1 MQSSSRMKVALAG
14 AVLGLLAA
22 FAGPGT
28 TASATPTDSADQ
40 ADRAGATAQEPATTV
55 GDLTGFAA
63 DGSVYRLTAGQAQAR
78 VSFVTA
84 DTFRIEL
91 APEGTF
97 TDPTGSDI
105 TLPQGPPPA
114 TRWRDLGDRYELSSA
129 KVTLRAYKS
138 PLRFAALR
146 ADGTPLWSESR
157 GLSWTADRT
166 TQTLA
171 RGTAEQFYGAGMQNG
186 RGNTSHRDKT
196 VEVGVDYNWND
207 GGHPNS
213 VPFYLSSA
221 GYGVYRNTYAPNT
234 YAFTEPVTTSAEE
247 RRFDAYYFAGTG
259 SDAAKDVI
267 GQYTRLT
274 GKPFLPPVYGLEIG
288 DADCYLHNANRGE
301 RHTLD
306 ALKVADGYVEN
317 DMPNGWMLVNDG
329 YGCGYENLAEASA
342 GLGER
347 GMKLGL
353 WTEDGIDKLEEQ
365 VKAGQRV
372 AKLDVAWVGEGYKF
386 ALDGC
391 KDAHAGIEAH
401 SDARGFTWAPESWS
415 GAQRCGVQWSGDQS
429 GTWEYIRWQIPTYAG
444 ASMSGLAYTT
454 GDVDGI
460 FGGSAKTYTRDL
472 QWKTFLPVT
481 MTMDGWA
488 ANDKQP
494 FRYGEPY
501 TSINRAS
508 LKLHEALLPYIYS
521 HAHGATKTG
530 VGLAR
535 PLALEYPDD
544 PKASTDAAKYEFL
557 SGEDF
562 LVAPVY
568 QDAVE
573 RDGIYLPKGT
583 WIDYW
588 TGRTYEGPVTVD
600 DYSAP
605 LDTLPLFV
613 RAGATVPMWPGDIR
627 SYTDRAPG
635 DPIAWDI
642 YPKGS
647 SSFELYEDDGVTREH
662 RTGRYATQL
671 AEVRAPHGGP
681 GDVTIRIGASKG
693 SYTGKPAARPY
704 AFTVHTGDAPGHVK
718 LDGRNLPALSS
729 RAAFDAATQGWW
741 YDRDE
746 RGGVVRVKTAALS
759 TGRGF
764 ELKLTGTSA
773 VGGAVPG
780 ASATLAAP
788 SGQELG
794 AGAPGTVAVDVTAG
808 TRDATD
814 VRVSLDAPAG
824 WQVTPAAPLD
834 RVPAGTTRR
843 VEVTV
848 TPAPDAK
855 PGEATLTATARH
867 RAAGTDR
874 TATQR
879 FAVGVMPPPPTGD
892 AWASDLV
899 WLRSTNGWGPPERDR
914 SNGESGAADG
924 RSLTLAGTTYEKGIG
939 AHADSDIEVYLGG
952 RCTTFT
958 ADVGI
963 DDEING
969 YGDVA
974 FSVEADGKVLWTS
987 PRLTGAS
994 ATLPVNVDVAG
1005 ARHVR
1010 LRITDT
1016 NGSKSGDHGDWA
1028 AARFD
1033 CA

>member
-1 MQSSSRMKVALAG
+1 MQSSMRMRAAAVGALLGFVATL
-14 AVLGLLAA
+14 
-22 FAGPGT
+22 AGPG
-28 TASATPTDSADQ
+28 
-40 ADRAGATAQEPATTV
+40 ATATAAPSDTTV
-55 GDLTGFAA
+55 GEVTGFAA
-63 DGSVYRLTAGQAQAR
+63 DGAVYRLTAGHTEAR

-91 APEGTF
+91 APDGKF

-114 TRWRDLGDRYELSSA
+114 THWRDLGDRYELA
-129 KVTLRAYKS
+129 TAEVTLRATKS
-138 PLRFAALR
+138 PLRFSAVR
-146 ADGTPLWSESR
+146 ADGTPLWTETQ
-157 GLSWTADRT
+157 GLTWNQDRT
-166 TQTLA
+166 VQTLA
-171 RGTAEQFYGAGMQNG
+171 RGADEQFYGAGMQNG

-234 YAFTEPVTTSAEE
+234 YVFGEPVTTTAREQ
-247 RRFDAYYFAGTG
+247 RFDAYYFTG
-259 SDAAKDVI
+259 DGKDAVKDVI

-274 GKPFLPPVYGLEIG
+274 GKPFMPPVYGLEIG
-288 DADCYLHNANRGE
+288 DSDCYLHNANRGE

-306 ALKVADGYVEN
+306 ALKVADGYVAN

-329 YGCGYENLAEASA
+329 YGCGYENLAETTA

-347 GMKLGL
+347 DMKLGL
-353 WTEDGIDKLEEQ
+353 WTEDGIDKLADQ

-372 AKLDVAWVGEGYKF
+372 AKLDVAWVGSGYKF

-391 KDAHAGIEAH
+391 KDAHAGIEAN

-429 GTWEYIRWQIPTYAG
+429 GSWEYIRWQIPTYAG

-472 QWKTFLPVT
+472 QWKTFLPVA

-501 TSINRAS
+501 TTINRAS
-508 LKLHEALLPYIYS
+508 LKLHEALLPYVYS
-521 HAHGATKTG
+521 HAYRATRTG

-544 PKASTDAAKYEFL
+544 PKAATEAAKYEFL

-568 QDAVE
+568 RDAVE

-588 TGRTYEGPVTVD
+588 NGRVYEGPVTLD
-600 DYSAP
+600 HYSAP

-613 RAGATVPMWPGDIR
+613 RAGAAVPMWPGSVR
-627 SYTDRAPG
+627 SYQDRAPG
-635 DPIAWDI
+635 DPIAWDV

-662 RTGRYATQL
+662 RAGRYATQ
-671 AEVRAPHGGP
+671 RADVGAPEAGR
-681 GDVTIRIGASKG
+681 GDVTVRVGASTG

-704 AFTVHTGDAPGHVK
+704 AFTVHTGDAPDAVK
-718 LDGRNLPALSS
+718 LDGRPLPALTS
-729 RAAFDAATQGWW
+729 RAAFDAAAQGWW

-759 TGRGF
+759 TDRAF
-764 ELKLTGTSA
+764 ELRLTGTSA

-780 ASATLAAP
+780 ASAVLAAP
-788 SGQELG
+788 TGQELG
-794 AGAPGTVAVDVTAG
+794 AGTPGTVAVDVTAG

-824 WQVTPAAPLD
+824 WQVTPAAPIA

-843 VEVTV
+843 VEVAV
-848 TPAPDAK
+848 TPAADAK
-855 PGEATLTATARH
+855 PGEATLTATVRH

-874 TATQR
+874 TAVQR
-879 FAVGVMPPPPTGD
+879 FAVGTMPPAPTAD
-892 AWASDLV
+892 AWASDLA
-899 WLRSTNGWGPPERDR
+899 WLRATNGWGPAERDR
-914 SNGESGAADG
+914 SNGESAAGDG
-924 RSLTLAGTTYEKGIG
+924 HALTLAGQTYAKGIG

-974 FSVEADGKVLWTS
+974 FSVEADGRVLWTS

-994 ATLPVNVDVAG
+994 ATLPVNVDVTG
-1005 ARHVR
+1005 AKHVR
-1010 LRITDT
+1010 LKITDT

-1028 AARFD
+1028 AARFG

>member
-1 MQSSSRMKVALAG
+1 MQSSMRMRATVAG
-14 AVLGLLAA
+14 ALLGLLAA
-22 FAGPGT
+22 FAGPGP
-28 TASATPTDSADQ
+28 TATAAPTEKTAPTAAPAEQ
-40 ADRAGATAQEPATTV
+40 ADGPDTTV
-55 GDLTGFAA
+55 GDVTGFAA
-63 DGSVYRLTAGQAQAR
+63 DGAVYRLTAGQARAR

-91 APEGTF
+91 APDGTF
-97 TDPTGSDI
+97 TDPTGTDI

-114 TRWRDLGDRYELSSA
+114 TRWRDRGDRYELSSDR
-129 KVTLRAYKS
+129 VTLRAYKS
-138 PLRFAALR
+138 PLRFAAVR
-146 ADGTPLWSESR
+146 ADGTPLWSETR
-157 GLSWTADRT
+157 GLTWNQDRT
-166 TQTLA
+166 VQTLA
-171 RGTAEQFYGAGMQNG
+171 RGATEQFYGAGMQNG

-213 VPFYLSSA
+213 VPFYLSST

-234 YAFTEPVTTSAEE
+234 YAFTEPVTTSAKE

-259 SDAAKDVI
+259 RDAAKDVI

-306 ALKVADGYVEN
+306 ALEVADGYVEN

-329 YGCGYENLAEASA
+329 YGCGYENLAETAT
-342 GLGER
+342 GLQQR
-347 GMKLGL
+347 DMQLGL
-353 WTEDGIDKLEEQ
+353 WTEDGIDRLGEQ
-365 VKAGQRV
+365 VRAGQRV

-401 SDARGFTWAPESWS
+401 SDARGFTWAPESWA

-429 GTWEYIRWQIPTYAG
+429 GSWEYIRWQIPTYAG

-488 ANDKQP
+488 ASDKQP

-508 LKLHEALLPYIYS
+508 LKLHEALLPYVYS
-521 HAHGATKTG
+521 HAHRATKTG

-544 PKASTDAAKYEFL
+544 PKAAGEAAKYEFL

-568 QDAVE
+568 QDALE
-573 RDGIYLPKGT
+573 RDAIYLPKGT

-588 TGRTYEGPVTVD
+588 SGRTYEGPVTVD

-605 LDTLPLFV
+605 LDTLPSSSGPGPPSPCGPAASARTRTAPPATRSPGTSTPRAAPPSSCTRTTASPASTAPAGTPPSSPRSAPRTPGPATSPCASAPAGARTPASRPPGRTPSPSTPATRPAPSGSTDARCPPRLPRRLRRR
-613 RAGATVPMWPGDIR
+613 RAGLVVRPR
-627 SYTDRAPG
+627 RA
-635 DPIAWDI
+635 
-642 YPKGS
+642 
-647 SSFELYEDDGVTREH
+647 R
-662 RTGRYATQL
+662 
-671 AEVRAPHGGP
+671 
-681 GDVTIRIGASKG
+681 
-693 SYTGKPAARPY
+693 
-704 AFTVHTGDAPGHVK
+704 
-718 LDGRNLPALSS
+718 
-729 RAAFDAATQGWW
+729 
-741 YDRDE
+741 
-746 RGGVVRVKTAALS
+746 GVVRVKTTARP
-759 TGRGF
+759 TDRGF
-764 ELKLTGTSA
+764 EVLLKDTSA
-773 VGGAVPG
+773 VGGAVRG
-780 ASATLAAP
+780 ASATVAAP
-788 SGQELG
+788 TGQELG

-808 TRDATD
+808 SRDATD
-814 VRVSLDAPAG
+814 VRVSVAVPDG
-824 WQVTPAAPLD
+824 WRAAPAAPIA

-843 VEVTV
+843 VEVAV
-848 TPAPDAK
+848 TPAADAK
-855 PGEATLTATARH
+855 PGEATLTATVRH

-874 TATQR
+874 TALQR
-879 FAVGVMPPPPTGD
+879 FAAGVMPPPPAGD

-899 WLRSTNGWGPPERDR
+899 RLRSANGWGRP
-914 SNGESGAADG
+914 
-924 RSLTLAGTTYEKGIG
+924 
-939 AHADSDIEVYLGG
+939 
-952 RCTTFT
+952 
-958 ADVGI
+958 
-963 DDEING
+963 
-969 YGDVA
+969 
-974 FSVEADGKVLWTS
+974 
-987 PRLTGAS
+987 S
-994 ATLPVNVDVAG
+994 ATAPTASPAPPTAG
-1005 ARHVR
+1005 R
-1010 LRITDT
+1010 
-1016 NGSKSGDHGDWA
+1016 
-1028 AARFD
+1028 
-1033 CA
+1033 

>member
-1 MQSSSRMKVALAG
+1 MQSSSRMKVALAE
-14 AVLGLLAA
+14 AVLGLLTA

-28 TASATPTDSADQ
+28 TASADPSD
-40 ADRAGATAQEPATTV
+40 TTV
-55 GDLTGFAA
+55 GDVTGFAA
-63 DGSVYRLTAGQAQAR
+63 DGAVYRLTAGHAEAR

-84 DTFRIEL
+84 DAFRIEL
-91 APEGTF
+91 APDGKF
-97 TDPTGSDI
+97 TDPTGTDI

-114 TRWRDLGDRYELSSA
+114 TRWRDLGDRYELATA
-129 KVTLRAYKS
+129 KVTLRATKS
-138 PLRFAALR
+138 PLRFSAVR
-146 ADGTPLWSESR
+146 ADGTPLWTETQ
-157 GLSWTADRT
+157 GLTWNQDRT
-166 TQTLA
+166 VQTLA
-171 RGTAEQFYGAGMQNG
+171 RGADEQFYGAGMQNG
-186 RGNTSHRDKT
+186 RGNTSHRGKT

-234 YAFTEPVTTSAEE
+234 YAFTEPVTTSAKE
-247 RRFDAYYFAGTG
+247 RRFDAYYFAGDG
-259 SDAAKDVI
+259 KDALKDVI
-267 GQYTRLT
+267 GQYTQLT
-274 GKPFLPPVYGLEIG
+274 GKPFMPPVYGLEIG
-288 DADCYLHNANRGE
+288 DSDCYLHNANRGE

-306 ALKVADGYVEN
+306 ALKVADGYVQH

-329 YGCGYENLAEASA
+329 YGCGYENLAETTA

-347 GMKLGL
+347 KMKLGL
-353 WTEDGIDKLEEQ
+353 WTEDGIDKLADQ

-372 AKLDVAWVGEGYKF
+372 AKLDVAWVGSGYKF

-391 KDAHAGIEAH
+391 KDAHAGIEAN

-429 GTWEYIRWQIPTYAG
+429 GSWEYIRWQIPTYAG

-472 QWKTFLPVT
+472 QWKMFLPVT

-488 ANDKQP
+488 AADKQP

-501 TSINRAS
+501 TGINRAS
-508 LKLHEALLPYIYS
+508 LKLHESLLPYVYS
-521 HAHGATKTG
+521 HAYRATKTG

-544 PKASTDAAKYEFL
+544 PKAATEAAKYEFL

-588 TGRTYEGPVTVD
+588 SGRTYQGPVTVD

-613 RAGATVPMWPGDIR
+613 RAGAAVPMWPGSIR
-627 SYTDRAPG
+627 SYQDRAPG
-635 DPIAWDI
+635 DPIAWDV
-642 YPKGS
+642 YPQGS

-662 RTGRYATQL
+662 RTGKYATQR
-671 AEVRAPHGGP
+671 AEVRAPESGP
-681 GDVTIRIGASKG
+681 GDVTVRIGASEG
-693 SYTGKPAARPY
+693 TYTGKPAARPY
-704 AFTVHTGDAPGHVK
+704 AFTVHTGDAPGTVK
-718 LDGRNLPALSS
+718 LDGRKLPALAS
-729 RAAFDAATQGWW
+729 RAALDAATEGWW

-746 RGGVVRVKTAALS
+746 RGGVVRIKTAAQS
-759 TGRGF
+759 TGRAF
-764 ELKLTGTSA
+764 ELRLTDTSA
-773 VGGAVPG
+773 VGGTVPG
-780 ASATLAAP
+780 ASAVLTAP
-788 SGQELG
+788 TGQELG
-794 AGAPGTVAVDVTAG
+794 AGTPGTVAVDVTAG

-814 VRVSLDAPAG
+814 VRVSLGAPAG
-824 WQVTPAAPLD
+824 WQVTPAAPIA

-843 VEVTV
+843 VEVAV
-848 TPAPDAK
+848 TPAADAK
-855 PGEATLTATARH
+855 PGEAATFTATTRY

-874 TATQR
+874 TAVQR
-879 FAVGVMPPPPTGD
+879 FAVGVMPPAPTAD
-892 AWASDLV
+892 AWASDLA

-924 RSLTLAGTTYEKGIG
+924 HTLTLAGKTYEKGIG

-974 FSVEADGKVLWTS
+974 FSVEADGRVLWTS

-994 ATLPVNVDVAG
+994 ATLPVNVDVTG

-1028 AARFD
+1028 AARFG